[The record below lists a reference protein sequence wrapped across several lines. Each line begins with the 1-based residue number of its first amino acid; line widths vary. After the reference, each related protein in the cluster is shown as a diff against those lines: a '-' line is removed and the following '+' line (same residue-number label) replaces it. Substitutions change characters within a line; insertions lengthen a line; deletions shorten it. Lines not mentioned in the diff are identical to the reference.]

1 MILPP
6 DNAISSAIA
15 IQSHQPDHII
25 FIRIPFAKTSGS
37 STTHTRFEDH
47 KERLLGWIE
56 GSDALLN
63 CYPDIDDPIP
73 IPITDPLGYQPSSGQ
88 AIPSFEFIDTT
99 TNEVGEVLCN
109 QAERFAEH
117 SLRLDMLPGAKGFKT
132 HLYLS
137 DSPWE
142 KWYSTEAGVA
152 INVCKD
158 TKYLNKYQGKHLS
171 LIDRAWLGGNPVYVE
186 ARETTKM
193 QEDEWQFYRGII
205 DSMEY
210 ESKYFTSP
218 KSVQCGNFL
227 PSLEERGYEYELKND
242 SDSKTR
248 SSEMNIRIK
257 KGNYSLSFNYIDQNG
272 NASGF
277 YLEHLVNAIFRHSKW
292 NSIEMVFGMQVY
304 EGTSLERRSK
314 LEAQIISLQDSW
326 KLWSKTNGSAD
337 NALSYTEICHLLE
350 IDPSRLDEPKIILEA
365 IVQSNSEKIGE
376 IMQRY
381 VQVCELDHLV
391 QDEYGLLLFDS
402 KSTIRRWDRKTFST
416 KRPRWLMHRTEFVVA
431 PIRLARREFEK
442 YNIIHFE
449 RLFNGRNALFD
460 PEKCYPVNTEELD
473 RARMFVF
480 ENGVCKANNEITI
493 VNCFDLNRQKEFV
506 AIQVPDNKDYEFL
519 SLCKEGPAND
529 YQTYCDEIR
538 TYPIYN
544 TFGFLKLTVEFEGV
558 KIAILSSKNRKEVF
572 MYHESPLDRSFFH
585 RFKNA
590 LRNYS
595 MEGEAPSFI
604 ASAFKKKSGE
614 AKKEWIQV
622 IVNLDE
628 KSGPNIDLTPYSNL
642 NKNTE
647 KNKST
652 EKIVSENQ
660 EDSIDEFQQ
669 MLIDKWGKAV
679 ASQCP
684 MHWVDA
690 PKFMHNQLTKKEV
703 KRLFGTNG
711 KITQKKMVQKF
722 SKFVELKK
730 GSPDQWRVKENSTDA
745 VNLDP
750 VAEYLHT
757 ITPISSVEAIKK
769 IELQFP
775 NFESLDGLTNKGKIR
790 RKKLATKYASL
801 FDYSPEKP
809 AMLFAI
815 SPIEEE

>member
-1 MILPP
+1 
-6 DNAISSAIA
+6 
-15 IQSHQPDHII
+15 
-25 FIRIPFAKTSGS
+25 
-37 STTHTRFEDH
+37 
-47 KERLLGWIE
+47 
-56 GSDALLN
+56 
-63 CYPDIDDPIP
+63 
-73 IPITDPLGYQPSSGQ
+73 
-88 AIPSFEFIDTT
+88 
-99 TNEVGEVLCN
+99 
-109 QAERFAEH
+109 
-117 SLRLDMLPGAKGFKT
+117 MLPGAKEFKT
-132 HLYLS
+132 NLYLS

-158 TKYLNKYQGKHLS
+158 TKSLNKHQGKHLS
-171 LIDRAWLGGNPVYVE
+171 IIDRAWLGGNPVYVE

-210 ESKYFTSP
+210 ESEKFTSP
-218 KSVQCGNFL
+218 KSVQCENFL
-227 PSLEERGYEYELKND
+227 PSLEKRGYEYELKNN

-272 NASGF
+272 KASGF
-277 YLEHLVNAIFRHSKW
+277 YLEPLVNAIFRHSKW
-292 NSIEMVFGMQVY
+292 NPIEMIFGMQVY
-304 EGTSLERRSK
+304 EGTSLQRRSK

-326 KLWSKTNGSAD
+326 KLWSKTKGSAD

-350 IDPSRLDEPKIILEA
+350 IDPSQLDEPKIILEA
-365 IVQSNSEKIGE
+365 IVQSNSKKIGE

-402 KSTIRRWDRKTFST
+402 KSTIKRWDRKTFST
-416 KRPRWLMHRTEFVVA
+416 KRPRWLMHRTEFVVV
-431 PIRLARREFEK
+431 PIRLVRRDFEK

-460 PEKCYPVNTEELD
+460 PDKCYPANTEELD

-480 ENGVCKANNEITI
+480 ENGVCKANNEII
-493 VNCFDLNRQKEFV
+493 LVDCYDLNRQKEFA
-506 AIQVPDNKDYEFL
+506 AIQVPDEKDYDFL
-519 SLCKEGPAND
+519 NSCTTKHKDGY
-529 YQTYCDEIR
+529 YQTYCDEIS

-544 TFGFLKLTVEFEGV
+544 TSGLLKFKFIFDGSEIVFS
-558 KIAILSSKNRKEVF
+558 SSKEKQIF
-572 MYHESPLDRSFFH
+572 IYHKSPLDRSFFN
-585 RFKNA
+585 RFKDA

-595 MEGEAPSFI
+595 MEDKAPTFI
-604 ASAFKKKSGE
+604 ASAFKRKSGE
-614 AKKEWIQV
+614 AKKKWIQV

-628 KSGPNIDLTPYSNL
+628 KSRPNIDLTPYSNL
-642 NKNTE
+642 KKNTE
-647 KNKST
+647 KNKTT
-652 EKIVSENQ
+652 EKTVSEN
-660 EDSIDEFQQ
+660 EEVSIDEFQQ
-669 MLIDKWGKAV
+669 ILIDKWGKAI
-679 ASQCP
+679 AEQCP
-684 MHWVDA
+684 MRWVDA
-690 PKFMHNQLTKKEV
+690 TKFMHNQLTKKEV

-711 KITQKKMVQKF
+711 KITQKKMIQKF

-745 VNLDP
+745 VNFDL

-757 ITPISSVEAIKK
+757 ITPISSIEAIKK
-769 IELQFP
+769 IEQQFP
-775 NFESLDGLTNKGKIR
+775 NLESLEGLTTKGKVK
-790 RKKLATKYASL
+790 RKKLVAKYASL

-815 SPIEEE
+815 IPLEEE